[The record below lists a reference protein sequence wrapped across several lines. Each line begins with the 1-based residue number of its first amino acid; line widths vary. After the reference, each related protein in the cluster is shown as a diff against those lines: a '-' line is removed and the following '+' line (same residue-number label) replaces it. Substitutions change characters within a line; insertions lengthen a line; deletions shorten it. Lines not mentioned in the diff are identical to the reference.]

1 MCKCLYVVRDVK
13 AEFFGDPM
21 LLDNDAIARRLF
33 FDAARDPDTS
43 ICKHPEDYALYLVGT
58 YDARTGV
65 ISALDTPVHLGNA
78 SEAVHA

>member
-13 AEFFGDPM
+13 AEFYGDPI

-33 FDAARDPDTS
+33 FDAARDPNS
-43 ICKHPEDYALYLVGT
+43 PLSKHPEDYALYHVGN

-65 ISALDTPVHLGNA
+65 ISSLDTPVHLGNA
-78 SEAVHA
+78 SEAPHA